1 MLGDSVMCWCLFSGW
16 RQCWVTLYC
25 VGVCFQ
31 GGSSAGWLCIVLV
44 FVFRV
49 VAVLGDSVL
58 CWCLFYHISDA
69 GDSVLCWCLFY
80 HMLDAG

>member
-1 MLGDSVMCWCLFSGW
+1 MI
-16 RQCWVTLYC
+16 LYC

-58 CWCLFYHISDA
+58 CWCLFSGWRQCWNAHRVRPGPDVPA
-69 GDSVLCWCLFY
+69 GETTPP
-80 HMLDAG
+80 